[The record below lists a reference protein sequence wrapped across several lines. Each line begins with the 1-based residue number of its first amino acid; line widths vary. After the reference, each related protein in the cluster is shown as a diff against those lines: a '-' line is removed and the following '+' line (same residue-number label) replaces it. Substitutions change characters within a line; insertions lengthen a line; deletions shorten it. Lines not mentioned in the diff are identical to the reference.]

1 MDLQDIKQ
9 TEIWELYE
17 KGRNYHRRVGIYT
30 DTDRNYRMYNGN
42 QWEGAKLGDVE
53 PVQKNFI
60 KPIVKYKVS
69 VIHDNLYSVV
79 YSSQNYENRQFQQ
92 EAGRYCDLLN
102 GYISRLWEK
111 DKMDFKGRRITKDAA
126 INDEGVMYVNFD
138 RENMTPV
145 HEIIKK
151 NDIYYGNENDDDI
164 QSQPYILIR
173 KRMPVSNAIDFAL
186 SEGMS
191 KDKISLI
198 IGDNDT
204 FEESGE
210 AAKIEIDDMA
220 TIVYK
225 MYKQNGTV
233 HYSIATRLVDIV
245 DDVDTGLSL
254 YPIAHFVWE
263 EKEGSARGEGEVR
276 YLIPNQ
282 LEVNRTEVRRVLT
295 VKYQAYPQK
304 IVDVNKVSNPQAL
317 NTVGGTIRTNGSAT
331 VDDVHKIVGTIP
343 PAQMSPDV
351 KQLQEDLIQV
361 TRELAGAG
369 DTATGQVN
377 PESASGRAILAVQQA
392 SQAPMTE
399 QKESYKNF
407 IEDIAR
413 IDLEYLIVYSEDGV
427 NMEETVTDPM
437 SGEEYVQMVNVPQ
450 TVLEQLKAVV
460 KIDIT
465 PKGVYDRFA
474 MEQTMENFLMNGFFN
489 PQRVAEF
496 EAYVKALPDDCVA
509 PKQDLLEG
517 IENIK
522 ETQQRI
528 AEINAQAQLI
538 HQRAEQ
544 FLMEDP
550 DGQASQ
556 IADAQMMMQQ
566 QMMQQQIPG
575 EAEVIAEEEALPEVE
590 EKEMFGNCF
599 LNGNGCFLY
608 DQNI

>member
-1 MDLQDIKQ
+1 MGMDLQEIKQ

-17 KGRNYHRRVGIYT
+17 KGRNYHRRTGIYD

-42 QWEGAKLGDVE
+42 QWEGAKLGGVE

-60 KPIVKYKVS
+60 KPIVKYKCS
-69 VIHDNLYSVV
+69 VIHDNLYAVV
-79 YSSQNYENRQFQQ
+79 YSSQNYENRLFQK
-92 EAGRYCDLLN
+92 EAGRYCELLN

-111 DKMDFKGRRITKDAA
+111 DKMDFKGRRVTKDAA
-126 INDEGVMYVNFD
+126 INDEGIIYVNFD
-138 RENMTPV
+138 REKMQPV
-145 HEIIKK
+145 HEIVKK

-173 KRMPVSNAIDFAL
+173 KRMPLSNAIEFAL
-186 SEGMS
+186 IEGMS
-191 KDKISLI
+191 ESEIPNITTDS
-198 IGDNDT
+198 DN
-204 FEESGE
+204 FEESGDASKE
-210 AAKIEIDDMA
+210 EVDDMV

-225 MYKQNGTV
+225 MYKQDGTV
-233 HYSIATRLVDIV
+233 HYSVATKLVDIV
-245 DDVDTGLSL
+245 EDVDTGLSL
-254 YPIAHFVWE
+254 YPIAHFIWE

-282 LEVNRTEVRRVLT
+282 IEVNRTEVRRVLT

-304 IVDVNKVSNPQAL
+304 IADVSKISNPQAL
-317 NTVGGTIRTNGSAT
+317 NTVGGTIRTNGQP

-407 IEDIAR
+407 IEDIAK
-413 IDLEYLIVYSEDGV
+413 IDLEYLVVYSEDGV
-427 NMEETVTDPM
+427 NMEETMTDPM
-437 SGEEYVQMVNVPQ
+437 TGEEYVQMVNVPQ
-450 TVLEQLKAVV
+450 TVLQQLQATV

-465 PKGVYDRFA
+465 PKSVYDRFA

-496 EAYVKALPDDCVA
+496 EAYVKALPDDSVA

-522 ETQQRI
+522 KTQAQI
-528 AEINAQAQLI
+528 AQINAQAQLMQ
-538 HQRAEQ
+538 QRAQQ

-550 DGQASQ
+550 EAQSSQ
-556 IADAQMMMQQ
+556 MADAQTQMMMQQ
-566 QMMQQQIPG
+566 
-575 EAEVIAEEEALPEVE
+575 EAQFANQEAQLDEKTAVAEASIDE
-590 EKEMFGNCF
+590 
-599 LNGNGCFLY
+599 
-608 DQNI
+608 